1 MKFLRAFCLVFLFIH
16 CNEDKKQPAANQN
29 NAVKRDTNTIRPTSI
44 NPYGAPDVSPMDVSY
59 FPVDYP
65 LTKMTNPGAA
75 APVMRVIYS
84 RPHKQGRAI
93 FGNLLKYGE
102 PWRLGANE
110 ATEIE
115 FFQPVTI
122 QNKTIS
128 KGRYIMYCIPQ
139 ENEWTIILNDNVHSW
154 GLKQNPDKDV
164 YRFKI
169 ATEKT
174 PAPIEHFTIVFQPA
188 SKGTE
193 LVIAWDI
200 IMARLPIT
208 I

>member
-1 MKFLRAFCLVFLFIH
+1 MKFLRAFCLVFLFIQ
-16 CNEDKKQPAANQN
+16 CNEEKKQPAANQN
-29 NAVKRDTNTIRPTSI
+29 NAVKRDTNTIRTTSI

-65 LTKMTNPGAA
+65 LTKMTNPGSA

-115 FFQPVTI
+115 FFQTVTI
-122 QNKTIS
+122 QNKAIA

-139 ENEWTIILNDNVHSW
+139 ENEWTIILNDNVFSW
-154 GLKQNPDKDV
+154 GLKQNPEKDV
-164 YRFKI
+164 YRFTI
-169 ATEKT
+169 PTEKT

-188 SKGTE
+188 TKGAE

-200 IMARLPIT
+200 VMARLPIT